1 MQERRYSTAEN
12 ASKESL
18 KLKEGE
24 AYTLI
29 FIERPEEGKKRV
41 KIKKRMRLMKCYR
54 HHAVFEDKKGYSIL
68 TDTGISRNC
77 SLESRGRKEKICSSL
92 VQDLRS

>member
-1 MQERRYSTAEN
+1 MMQERRYSPAEN

-24 AYTLI
+24 TYTLI

-41 KIKKRMRLMKCYR
+41 KIKRRMRLIKCYR
-54 HHAVFEDKKGYSIL
+54 HHAVFEDKKRIRHSYRYWDI
-68 TDTGISRNC
+68 
-77 SLESRGRKEKICSSL
+77 EKL
-92 VQDLRS
+92 LLGEPR

>member
-54 HHAVFEDKKGYSIL
+54 HHAVFEDKKGIQHFYRYWDI
-68 TDTGISRNC
+68 
-77 SLESRGRKEKICSSL
+77 EKLLIGEP
-92 VQDLRS
+92 R